1 MLGVLLLVTAMIIL
15 VYKHSSRQDTGL
27 RYAISHAIILCFN
40 PMVLCHF
47 LLVSSSC
54 CSHTSQR
61 MVAFSMIY
69 TVPFPLYRASYE
81 SLTRTV
87 VYETVGGDDSDPV
100 YETVD
105 VVEHVTTG
113 PDTRENVA
121 YGVTERVSTTHN
133 PAYVVV
139 NTHP

>member
-1 MLGVLLLVTAMIIL
+1 MLGVLLLVIATIIL
-15 VYKHSSRQDTGL
+15 VCKHSSRQDTDL
-27 RYAISHAIILCFN
+27 RYTISHTIILCFT

-61 MVAFSMIY
+61 IVAIY

-87 VYETVGGDDSDPV
+87 VYETVGGGDSDPV

-105 VVEHVTTG
+105 VRQRVATSPE
-113 PDTRENVA
+113 TRENVA
-121 YGVTERVSTTHN
+121 YGVTNRVSTTHN